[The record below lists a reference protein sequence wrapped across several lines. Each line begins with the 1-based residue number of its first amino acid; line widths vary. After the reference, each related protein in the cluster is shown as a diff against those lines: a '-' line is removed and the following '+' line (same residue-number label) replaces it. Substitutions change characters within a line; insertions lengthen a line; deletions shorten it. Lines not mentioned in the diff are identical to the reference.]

1 MTPCGACP
9 NGARLLTLGGT
20 VNLTKG
26 RHMTPRLALIALLTL
41 PLAACEGTGLPGF
54 GSTEAETQPVGHK
67 GPPTVS
73 PLQQPI
79 ETGASTP
86 RAIATAESRTL
97 NTTAFTA
104 RGNEPFWRVD
114 AAGNTAIY
122 RTAENQN
129 GRAVQVSRL
138 TFAQGVEYIGTLNG
152 RPFVLNIRGQ
162 DCQDS
167 MSGERFGM
175 SASLTVS
182 GRTTAGCAGPA
193 TAEVAA
199 AVAATRA
206 PAPAAPRATARPA
219 ATRPAPTPVAAETPE
234 APAETPATTP
244 APEAPAA
251 TAPSPAAEPPAP
263 ASTTPA
269 ATTTPSGEGAAATP
283 PAAPA
288 PDTTEDTPAAPPVIP
303 PAPAATEPEEEAPA
317 AE

>member
-1 MTPCGACP
+1 M
-9 NGARLLTLGGT
+9 
-20 VNLTKG
+20 NLTKG
-26 RHMTPRLALIALLTL
+26 HHMTPRLALIALLTL
-41 PLAACEGTGLPGF
+41 PLAACEGTGFPGF

-129 GRAVQVSRL
+129 GRAIQVSRL

-162 DCQDS
+162 DCQDT

-219 ATRPAPTPVAAETPE
+219 ATRPAPTPVAAETPAAPEE
-234 APAETPATTP
+234 ATATTPETTPAT
-244 APEAPAA
+244 EAPA
-251 TAPSPAAEPPAP
+251 TAPSPAAEAQAP
-263 ASTTPA
+263 ASTAPA
-269 ATTTPSGEGAAATP
+269 ETTTPSDEGATVTP

-288 PDTTEDTPAAPPVIP
+288 PDAAEDTLAAPPVVP
-303 PAPAATEPEEEAPA
+303 PAPATSEPEEEAPA